1 MFNWSLKLRQQ
12 TDFCIPKGPSF
23 KRAGLIK
30 FSIGG
35 TEISLRAPRHKS
47 QFAYKEAIQ
56 PPKECEYNHL
66 MMKPVRQKRKQWL
79 SHSLFMRSWRFNGP
93 WFSGSVGELSM
104 SISLITPSSFYTKV
118 SFFRPKAFESAI
130 ADFLKYCY
138 GHDFFEGAQ
147 SWLAPVDWGLVS
159 SWPCPAA
166 TFYVRANAGSISSP
180 DRYFVFPVT
189 DTHFIEV
196 YFNLHRAGP
205 GPQEEK
211 DQVISISPLEKLST
225 DIMNSIQVK
234 LSPEALAQ
242 QAKALEGLEDTSLSE
257 SFPPIKFTTP
267 EQDAEHERYLQEE
280 QRIQDILNGK

>member
-23 KRAGLIK
+23 KRAGLIT

-35 TEISLRAPRHKS
+35 TEISLRAPRHNS

-56 PPKECEYNHL
+56 PPKECEYSHL
-66 MMKPVRQKRKQWL
+66 MMKPVRQKHKQWL
-79 SHSLFMRSWRFNGP
+79 SHNLFMRSWRFNGP
-93 WFSGSVGELSM
+93 LFSGGLGELSM
-104 SISLITPSSFYTKV
+104 HLALITPNEPDTKV
-118 SFFRPKAFESAI
+118 SFFCPKVFENYL
-130 ADFLKYCY
+130 ADLLKYY
-138 GHDFFEGAQ
+138 YADDIYKGVQE
-147 SWLAPVDWGLVS
+147 WLAPVDWKVVS
-159 SWPCPAA
+159 PWPSPAA
-166 TFYVRANAGSISSP
+166 TFFVRPNIYNAGSP

-189 DTHFIEV
+189 DSHFIEV

-211 DQVISISPLEKLST
+211 DQFISIAPLEKLST
-225 DIMNSIQVK
+225 DIINSIQIK

-242 QAKALEGLEDTSLSE
+242 QAKALEGIEDTSLSE

-280 QRIQDILNGK
+280 QRIQDILKGK

>member
-1 MFNWSLKLRQQ
+1 QTVSL
-12 TDFCIPKGPSF
+12 
-23 KRAGLIK
+23 
-30 FSIGG
+30 
-35 TEISLRAPRHKS
+35 
-47 QFAYKEAIQ
+47 
-56 PPKECEYNHL
+56 
-66 MMKPVRQKRKQWL
+66 
-79 SHSLFMRSWRFNGP
+79 
-93 WFSGSVGELSM
+93 
-104 SISLITPSSFYTKV
+104 
-118 SFFRPKAFESAI
+118 FRPKVFENTLT
-130 ADFLKYCY
+130 DFLKFQYADDIY
-138 GHDFFEGAQ
+138 EGVQ
-147 SWLAPVDWGLVS
+147 EWLAPVDWKIVS
-159 SWPCPAA
+159 PWPSPAA
-166 TFYVRANAGSISSP
+166 TFFVRPNIYNAGSP
-180 DRYFVFPVT
+180 DRYFLFPVT

-242 QAKALEGLEDTSLSE
+242 QAKALEGIEDTSLSE